1 MGATVRL
8 FLDWRGHKAGEV
20 VHIAANTAAELVAQ
34 GRAKYDSDWS
44 LN

>member
-8 FLDWRGHKAGEV
+8 FFDWRGHKAGEV